1 MSNLENMKKSTIPE
15 FANNEVISGIDRAS
29 ASLSASLIKNKA
41 KLDIVRNSLFG
52 KNMTDYEDRVEL
64 SAEGFAA
71 MSTSESFGYIAA
83 MVEDQACIIDD
94 ILDAL
99 AIHTE
104 TESCC

>member
-1 MSNLENMKKSTIPE
+1 MSNLENMNKQTIPD
-15 FANNEVISGIDRAS
+15 FADNEVISGIDRGL
-29 ASLSASLIKNKA
+29 ASLSANLAKNKD

-52 KNMTDYEDRVEL
+52 KNMTDYEDRVEV
-64 SAEGFAA
+64 SVERFAA

-104 TESCC
+104 TESK